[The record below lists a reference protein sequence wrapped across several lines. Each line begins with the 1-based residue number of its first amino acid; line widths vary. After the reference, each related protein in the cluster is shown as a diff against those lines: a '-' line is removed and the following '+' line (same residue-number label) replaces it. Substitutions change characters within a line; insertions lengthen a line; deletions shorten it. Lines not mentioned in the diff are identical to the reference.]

1 MLTKIKAFFSR
12 NIPKVKA
19 FFKRTTQK
27 VIALFKRITQKFI
40 AFFKRNTVKF
50 RRFITDEDNASFV
63 VPITAVLMGFLFGS
77 IIMLVTGRNPLDIF
91 AALLRG
97 TAGIDLSFIG
107 TGKDIFNPRYVGEFL
122 VSSMP
127 IILTGLSVGFA
138 FRTGLFNIGAE
149 GQLMMGA
156 FGAVMVGIVFDLPG
170 IIHLPFAVLVG
181 ALFGGLWGFVPGF
194 LKAKFNVHEVVVTI
208 MMNYLALYTANYLFK
223 ALPGSD
229 DVRTERVHASA
240 SLAST
245 FLEDLTNNSRLHW
258 GFFIVIIAVIIFWLI
273 IDKTTFGFELKSAG
287 FNPHASKYAGMKVDR
302 NVILSMVIAGAFAGL
317 GGVVLS
323 LGTFDYGRVLPGMEN
338 YGFDGIAV
346 ALVGGTTA
354 IGTVLAGLLFGGL
367 NASQPLMQ
375 ARGIPRDIASIII
388 ASIVLFVAMQA
399 GIRGF
404 LKRLKVHED
413 HTESVKKE
421 ENK

>member
-1 MLTKIKAFFSR
+1 MWTKIKAFCKR
-12 NIPKVKA
+12 NII
-19 FFKRTTQK
+19 R
-27 VIALFKRITQKFI
+27 
-40 AFFKRNTVKF
+40 F

-63 VPITAVLMGFLFGS
+63 VPITAILMGFLFGS

-97 TAGIDLSFIG
+97 TVGIDLSFIG
-107 TGKDIFNPRYVGEFL
+107 TGKDIFNPRYIGEFL

-156 FGAVMVGIVFDLPG
+156 FGAIMVGILFDLPA
-170 IIHLPFAVLVG
+170 IIHLPLAVFAG

-208 MMNYLALYTANYLFK
+208 MMNYVALYTANYLFK
-223 ALPGSD
+223 TLPGSD
-229 DVRTERVHASA
+229 DVRTEPVHASA

-245 FLEDLTNNSRLHW
+245 FLENITNNSRLHW

-287 FNPHASKYAGMKVDR
+287 FNPHASKYAGMKVER

-317 GGVVLS
+317 AGVVLA
-323 LGTFDYGRVLPGMEN
+323 LGTFDYGRVLPGMEG

-388 ASIVLFVAMQA
+388 ASIVLFVAMQS
-399 GIRGF
+399 GIKGF
-404 LKRLKVHED
+404 LKRLKVRED
-413 HTESVKKE
+413 MTDDVE
-421 ENK
+421 EEEEDK